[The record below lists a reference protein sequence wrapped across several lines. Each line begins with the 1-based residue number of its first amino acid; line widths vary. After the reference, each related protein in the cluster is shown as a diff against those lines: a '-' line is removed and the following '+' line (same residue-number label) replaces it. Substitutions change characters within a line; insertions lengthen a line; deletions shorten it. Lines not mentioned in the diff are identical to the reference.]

1 MSRVVSREQYFDAA
15 LEILAQSGFKGLNI
29 GVLCRNLG
37 VTSGSFYHHFGSWQ
51 GFVDVLLEFWENRQ
65 GILLRNLDFG
75 KGEPETDL
83 ELLGKLTEGLNHKA
97 EAAIRAWAANDRAVN
112 AVLER
117 VDDARRK
124 TVGKT
129 IRRIVG
135 DRETAKVLASMGMS
149 LLVGYQQ
156 LLAQGRQESLNKQLD
171 EYGRLIYSHRQRSR
185 QRFETQP

>member
-97 EAAIRAWAANDRAVN
+97 EAAIRAWAANDRAS
-112 AVLER
+112 R
-117 VDDARRK
+117 VWTSSETARR
-124 TVGKT
+124 
-129 IRRIVG
+129 
-135 DRETAKVLASMGMS
+135 AASS
-149 LLVGYQQ
+149 
-156 LLAQGRQESLNKQLD
+156 
-171 EYGRLIYSHRQRSR
+171 RSR
-185 QRFETQP
+185 NAALPTVATRSTIWFQ